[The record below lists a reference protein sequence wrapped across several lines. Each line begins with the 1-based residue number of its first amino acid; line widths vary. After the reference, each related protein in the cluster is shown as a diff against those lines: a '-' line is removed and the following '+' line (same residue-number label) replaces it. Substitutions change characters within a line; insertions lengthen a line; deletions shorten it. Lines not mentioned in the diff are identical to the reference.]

1 MNNMARNRKKTPKAG
16 RFGTIT
22 TTISTT
28 LVLILLGMVVLF
40 VGIGNNFSQQLR
52 EGLTVEV
59 MLHDSIAN
67 ADLLAVQSRLRQAPY
82 ARKVDYISK
91 ERGTREMNEALQDDM
106 VDFVGESPIPAEFEV
121 YLKADYACPDS
132 LRRYEKEMRKL
143 PGVIDVTYPRD
154 VMESLDRTIPAV
166 GLVLLVVAALLA
178 LVSFSLINNT
188 VRMSVYARRYSI
200 QTMKL
205 VGASWGFI
213 RRPFI
218 WQAFRIGLVAALVAG
233 ALLGGA
239 LYYLQFEAG
248 LGDIYLNQLVT
259 PWVWAATLGTV
270 VVCGICLTMCCAY
283 VSVNRYLRMNNRM
296 IYLK

>member
-1 MNNMARNRKKTPKAG
+1 MNYMARNRKKTPKAG
-16 RFGTIT
+16 RFGAIT

-132 LRRYEKEMRKL
+132 LARYEKEMRKL
-143 PGVIDVTYPRD
+143 PGVIDVNYPRD

-233 ALLGGA
+233 SLLGGA

-283 VSVNRYLRMNNRM
+283 VSVNRYLHMNSRM

>member
-1 MNNMARNRKKTPKAG
+1 MNYMARNRKKTPKAG

-67 ADLLAVQSRLRQAPY
+67 ADLLVVQSRLRQAPY

-132 LRRYEKEMRKL
+132 LARYEKEMRKL
-143 PGVIDVTYPRD
+143 PGVIDVNYPRD

-233 ALLGGA
+233 SLIGGA

-248 LGDIYLNQLVT
+248 LGDIYLNRLVT